1 MTGTWPSWCFWLGN
15 HSEVGQRSL
24 EDVIGIFGHQ
34 CNALGHKC
42 VWDTSNSKLV
52 SGADG
57 INVVV
62 EGFTNDSIRVVSQ
75 SAQQG
80 ARWVILA
87 TEEPSERGFNQG
99 TQREMVYRQQR
110 FPEAAKFCEGIL
122 HLVPG
127 EHVTNWYSQFAP
139 AAPIELGYAPTL
151 VRISSKE
158 PDYEFG
164 FYGSLTPRRHSI
176 LKRLAKRVGTEKAVR
191 LVVDFAT
198 QAERDDTM
206 RRAKVIIQV
215 RKFESMGLVSS
226 SRCNTALCL
235 GRPVVAEPHL
245 LSKPWDEVVK
255 FTPTIEE
262 FYNTCLF
269 VRAAWRGVW
278 ADQFEKFKKK
288 FPPEECVGRALDHIG
303 ILDPARVK
311 KPVAA

>member
-1 MTGTWPSWCFWLGN
+1 MQMCFWLGN

-24 EDVIGIFGHQ
+24 EDVIAIFGHQ

-42 VWDTSNSKLV
+42 VWDNTNSKLV
-52 SGADG
+52 AGDSGV
-57 INVVV
+57 NVVV
-62 EGFTNDSIRVVSQ
+62 EGFTRDSIKIVAD

-80 ARWVILA
+80 ARWIILA

-99 TQREMVYRQQR
+99 TQREMVMRQQT

-127 EHVTNWYSQFAP
+127 GHVTKWYGQFAP

-151 VRISSKE
+151 VRINE
-158 PDYEFG
+158 RDPDYDFG

-198 QAERDDTM
+198 QQERDDMM
-206 RRAKVIIQV
+206 RRAKVIVQV

-235 GRPVVAEPHL
+235 GRPIVAEPHL
-245 LSKPWDEVVK
+245 LSKPWDEVVR
-255 FTPTIEE
+255 FSDTIEG
-262 FYNTCLF
+262 FYQACVL
-269 VRAAWRGVW
+269 VRANWKGVW
-278 ADQFEKFKKK
+278 KQQFDRFKDK

-303 ILDPARVK
+303 VLDPARVK
-311 KPVAA
+311 RKAA

>member
-1 MTGTWPSWCFWLGN
+1 
-15 HSEVGQRSL
+15 VGQRSL
-24 EDVIGIFGHQ
+24 EDVIAIFGHQ
-34 CNALGHKC
+34 ANALGHKC
-42 VWDTSNSKLV
+42 VWDTSNTKLV

-62 EGFTNDSIRVVSQ
+62 EGFTKDSIRVMADSH
-75 SAQQG
+75 QQG
-80 ARWVILA
+80 ARWIILA
-87 TEEPSERGFNQG
+87 TEEPSARGFNQG
-99 TQREMVYRQQR
+99 TQREMVWRQEK

-127 EHVTNWYSQFAP
+127 EHVTRWYGQHAP

-151 VRISSKE
+151 VRINQQE

-176 LKRLAKRVGTEKAVR
+176 LKRLAKRVGSEKAVR

-198 QAERDDTM
+198 QAERDETM

-245 LSKPWDEVVK
+245 LSKPWDEVVR
-255 FTPTIEE
+255 FSDTMEG
-262 FYNTCLF
+262 FYNLCLMT
-269 VRAAWRGVW
+269 RAAWRGVW
-278 ADQFEKFKKK
+278 ATQFDRFKEKFS
-288 FPPEECVGRALDHIG
+288 PEICVGRALEHIG
-303 ILDPARVK
+303 VLSPSRIVSSTRMLPPIPVQAPAEL
-311 KPVAA
+311 A

>member
-1 MTGTWPSWCFWLGN
+1 MGQQFCFFLGN

-24 EDVIGIFGHQ
+24 EDVIAIFGHQ
-34 CNALGHKC
+34 INALGHKA
-42 VWDTSNSKLV
+42 VWDASNTKLV

-57 INVVV
+57 INVIV
-62 EGFTNDSIRVVSQ
+62 EGFTKDSVNLVANA
-75 SAQQG
+75 AQQG
-80 ARWVILA
+80 ARWIILA

-99 TQREMVYRQQR
+99 TQREMVYRQER
-110 FPEAAKFCEGIL
+110 FPDAAKYCEGIL

-127 EHVTNWYSQFAP
+127 EHVTKWYGQFAP

-151 VRISSKE
+151 VRITDKE

-198 QAERDDTM
+198 QQERDETM

-245 LSKPWDEVVK
+245 LSKPWDEVVR
-255 FTPTIEE
+255 FSDTIEG
-262 FYNTCLF
+262 FYSQCLL

-278 ADQFEKFKKK
+278 ASQFEKFKAK
-288 FPPEECVGRALDHIG
+288 FPPEVCVGRALDHIG
-303 ILDPARVK
+303 VLDPARVK
-311 KPVAA
+311 KAVAA